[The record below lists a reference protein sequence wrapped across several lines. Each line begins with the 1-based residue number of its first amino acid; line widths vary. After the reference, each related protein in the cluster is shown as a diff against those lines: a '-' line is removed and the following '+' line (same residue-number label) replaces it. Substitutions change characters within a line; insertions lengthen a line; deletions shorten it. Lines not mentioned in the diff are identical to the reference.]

1 MSLYMDINKEFKN
14 FKLNIK
20 LDLKNEIVGI
30 LGYSGSGKSITLKT
44 IAGIINP
51 DWGKIILDNKKL
63 FSSKEKINI
72 PTRKR
77 KVGYLFQDYAL
88 FPNLSAIDNIRICL
102 PKERRDEAEEFL
114 KRFHVYDVKDQK
126 PFELSGGEQQRVA
139 LSRMICVNPDI
150 ILLDE
155 PFSALDSGLKWEI
168 QNEFIKFLKTY
179 NKTTIFVSHDKDEI
193 YRLCDK
199 VAIIDNGSVISYD
212 DKDKIFNHP
221 ISLKAAKIIGVK
233 NITTVIRKDDYLY
246 SKDWNTSFDLKENA
260 RYVAFKDD
268 IFSLEKGN
276 SYIDF
281 DIENIIE
288 DTKNIILVS
297 KGYNK
302 ITATFDKK
310 NIDKSLLERNHK
322 VRLFYDEK
330 NLMTFK

>member
-14 FKLNIK
+14 FKLNIN
-20 LDLKNEIVGI
+20 LDLGNEIVGI

-44 IAGIINP
+44 IAGIITP
-51 DWGKIILDNKKL
+51 DLGEIILDNKKL
-63 FSSKEKINI
+63 FSAKENINI

-77 KVGYLFQDYAL
+77 KVGYLFQNYAL

-102 PKERRDEAEEFL
+102 PKERRDEADEFL

-126 PFELSGGEQQRVA
+126 PLELSGGQQQRVA
-139 LSRMICVNPDI
+139 LSRMICVNPEI

-221 ISLKAAKIIGVK
+221 ISLEAAKIIGIK
-233 NITTVIRKDDYLY
+233 NITQVIRKDNYFY
-246 SKDWNTSFDLKENA
+246 SKDWDALFDLKEDA
-260 RYVAFKDD
+260 RYIAFKDD
-268 IFSLEKGN
+268 IFSLEKGEL
-276 SYIDF
+276 YIDI

-288 DTKNIILVS
+288 DTKNIILIS
-297 KGYNK
+297 KGHNK

-310 NIDKSLLERNHK
+310 NIDKNLLGKAHRI
-322 VRLFYDEK
+322 RLFYDK
-330 NLMTFK
+330 QNLMTFK